1 VREEQRRCRRSLA
14 SAGVWLPH
22 HDSRQIVGCENQNR
36 LFRVPPFLFAED
48 GNEALNA
55 EVVYAAF
62 AIKRTR
68 AGIIQ
73 LWRPGVKKS
82 VATNQVG
89 HFLMRAP
96 H

>member
-1 VREEQRRCRRSLA
+1 
-14 SAGVWLPH
+14 
-22 HDSRQIVGCENQNR
+22 
-36 LFRVPPFLFAED
+36 
-48 GNEALNA
+48 
-55 EVVYAAF
+55 VVYAAF